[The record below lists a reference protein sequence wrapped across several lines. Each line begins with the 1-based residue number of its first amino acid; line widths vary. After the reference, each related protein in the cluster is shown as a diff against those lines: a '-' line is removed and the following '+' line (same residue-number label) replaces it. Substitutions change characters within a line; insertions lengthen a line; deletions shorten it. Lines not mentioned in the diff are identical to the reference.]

1 MTAAVTQL
9 PGTRRIHQP
18 VARLRWTKVPS
29 AEELATIPLAS
40 AGEFE
45 LSEREVKQL
54 RAEVYRINRD
64 GIRRYR
70 TMKDGPFVMVWRIK

>member
-1 MTAAVTQL
+1 MGAIVTQL

-29 AEELATIPLAS
+29 EAELASIPLAS

-45 LSEREVKQL
+45 LSEKEAMQMRREI
-54 RAEVYRINRD
+54 YRINRD
-64 GIRRYR
+64 GIRRFR
-70 TMKDGPFVMVWRIK
+70 TMRDGPYIMVWRIK